1 MPPLL
6 PRRVRDWV
14 LTAAGCA
21 LAAFASLAFTMP
33 GTNVSLVWLVVGV
46 AVTAMWLGGTWLWTA
61 VFTASLVTAVLEGNG
76 AFNVARV
83 VVANTVAPVTAVLI
97 MRRGAFAPTL
107 ERFQDA
113 LVLLAASALSGL
125 AGSGLNALLRLVE
138 RGIRGDELP
147 RALNWWLGDVTGLL
161 VIVPVALTWPVRS
174 RAAAEV
180 RGREGV
186 AVALLL
192 AFVASLALV
201 AFPRGPAVLVSV
213 LYLAVPVQMWAAA
226 RFGPRG
232 GAQAFGI
239 VAGGVLLA
247 SVATLHV
254 PGGDPGTSLVLLDGF
269 LIVSGSASLV
279 VAALVAENARS
290 ATALAE
296 AGRLDAVRRLAG
308 GLAHDFHNLLT
319 VIFGHVDL
327 LREDHSAE
335 DVAQDLEAIRR
346 AAARAATI
354 TQQLL
359 AYGQQMLLRPSRFDV
374 NTLLHEVDATLP
386 ELIGASIA
394 RRLELVEGLP
404 PVWTDRDQLRRVIAQ
419 LCFRSAVGM
428 QDGGSITIATAA
440 APVPRGAAAVPGVAI
455 RIQDTGAP
463 VTSAGTTGVAEPYA
477 GPLPSGDP
485 SQRSSGLELAM
496 ADGFVRQVGGTM
508 AVETPSGGGTAVTLV
523 LPAASES

>member
-1 MPPLL
+1 M
-6 PRRVRDWV
+6 RDWV

-33 GTNVSLVWLVVGV
+33 GTNVSLVWLVAGV

-61 VFTASLVTAVLEGNG
+61 VAAASLVTSTLEGNA

-83 VVANTVAPVTAVLI
+83 VVANTAAPVLAVVLLK
-97 MRRGAFAPTL
+97 RGGFDATL
-107 ERFQDA
+107 TRFRDA

-125 AGSGLNALLRLVE
+125 TGSVLNALLRLLE
-138 RGIRGDELP
+138 RGVRGDELA

-161 VIVPVALTWPVRS
+161 VIVPVALTWPIRS
-174 RAAAEV
+174 RTLAEV
-180 RGREGV
+180 RGRENIVVG
-186 AVALLL
+186 LLL
-192 AFVASLALV
+192 ALVAGLAVV

-232 GAQAFGI
+232 GAQAFGV

-247 SVATLHV
+247 SVATLHA
-254 PGGDPGTSLVLLDGF
+254 PGVDPSTALVLLDGF
-269 LIVSGSASLV
+269 LIVSGSASLI
-279 VAALVAENARS
+279 VAALVAENAL
-290 ATALAE
+290 AAAALSE
-296 AGRLDAVRRLAG
+296 ARRLDAVRRLAG

-335 DVAQDLEAIRR
+335 DAAQDLEAIRR

-374 NTLLHEVDATLP
+374 NTLLREADAALF
-386 ELIGASIA
+386 ELTGSPIA
-394 RRLELVEGLP
+394 PRLELADGLP
-404 PVWTDRDQLRRVIAQ
+404 PVWTDREQLRRVITQ
-419 LCFRSAVGM
+419 LCFRAAVGM
-428 QDGGSITIATAA
+428 PDGGTLTIATAA
-440 APVPRGAAAVPGVAI
+440 APVRRGAVAGPGVAI
-455 RIQDTGAP
+455 RIQDTGAA
-463 VTSAGTTGVAEPYA
+463 VTAEGTTGVAEPYA
-477 GPLPSGDP
+477 GPLPAGDP
-485 SQRSSGLELAM
+485 TQRSSGLELAM

-508 AVETPSGGGTAVTLV
+508 AVETPPGGGTVVTLV
-523 LPAASES
+523 LPAAS

>member
-6 PRRVRDWV
+6 LRRVRDWV
-14 LTAAGCA
+14 LTAVGCA

-33 GTNVSLVWLVVGV
+33 GTNVSLVWLVAGV
-46 AVTAMWLGGTWLWTA
+46 AVTAMWMGGTWLWTA
-61 VFTASLVTAVLEGNG
+61 VAAASLLTATLEGNA

-83 VVANTVAPVTAVLI
+83 VVANTIGPVLAVVIL
-97 MRRGAFAPTL
+97 RRSGFDATL
-107 ERFQDA
+107 ARFRDA
-113 LVLLAASALSGL
+113 LVLLAATALSGL
-125 AGSGLNALLRLVE
+125 AGSVLNALLRLLE
-138 RGIRGDELP
+138 RGMRGDELP
-147 RALNWWLGDVTGLL
+147 RALNWLLGDVTGLL
-161 VIVPVALTWPVRS
+161 VIVPVALTWPTRS
-174 RAAAEV
+174 RTTAEV

-186 AVALLL
+186 VVAL
-192 AFVASLALV
+192 SLALVAGLAVV

-232 GAQAFGI
+232 GAQAFGV

-247 SVATLHV
+247 SAATLHA
-254 PGGDPGTSLVLLDGF
+254 PGVDPSTSLVLLDGF
-269 LIVSGSASLV
+269 LIVSGSASLI
-279 VAALVAENARS
+279 VAALVAENAQ
-290 ATALAE
+290 AAAALSDAR
-296 AGRLDAVRRLAG
+296 RLDAVRRLAG

-327 LREDHSAE
+327 IREDHSAE

-374 NTLLHEVDATLP
+374 NTLLREADAALP
-386 ELIGASIA
+386 ELIGTRIA
-394 RRLELVEGLP
+394 RHLELAEGLP

-419 LCFRSAVGM
+419 LCFRAAVGM
-428 QDGGSITIATAA
+428 PDCGSLTIATAA
-440 APVPRGAAAVPGVAI
+440 APVRRGATSVPGVAI
-455 RIQDTGAP
+455 RIRDTGAP
-463 VTSAGTTGVAEPYA
+463 VTSDGTTGVAEPYS

-508 AVETPSGGGTAVTLV
+508 AVQTPSGGGTEVTLV
-523 LPAASES
+523 LPAATGS